1 MPGHLPTMGELAA
14 SWRGGRRRWVLL
26 IAAVLVIALIVF
38 GIVHALTADAGT
50 KPVKT
55 VTVAAD
61 TGVVTTQVAT
71 TGTLQPAQTRSLS
84 FAVSGTVESVSVA
97 AGATVGAGQTLA
109 KVDSTDAAATVDSAQ
124 EALDQAETALTQ
136 AQDNAAKPTTA
147 PAGCNVPAAYVSPR
161 PSVSPT
167 VTASPTPH
175 PTTTASP
182 TRSRGATPARTT
194 PPAAGGGKTGKTSC
208 TTTGSRSGSGS
219 GSGSGSASQQ
229 GQGTSSGGTDA
240 IYSAEQRL
248 NQAQVTLDNAEDALD
263 GATITAPIA
272 GKILSVSGKVGSQ
285 VNQGSAFIT
294 LADVY
299 NMQISA
305 DFPEAD
311 ADHLAIKQA
320 ATATLASQP
329 GKTFKATVVQV
340 DPTGTSDGTLV
351 RYGVLLSF
359 VDAPKDL
366 LVGQSANVVVTTG
379 SVADTL
385 RVPSTAVHDV
395 AGTSGTVLKS
405 AGGTTSQVKVGLG
418 LIGDQYTQIT
428 SGLAAG
434 DVVVRSW

>member
-14 SWRGGRRRWVLL
+14 SWRGGRRRWVWL

-50 KPVKT
+50 KPAKA

-84 FAVSGTVESVSVA
+84 FAVSGTVDSVSVA

-124 EALDQAETALTQ
+124 EALDQAQSALTQ
-136 AQDNAAKPTTA
+136 AQNNAAKPTTSTA
-147 PAGCNVPAAYVSPR
+147 CAGANVPAAYVSPR

-175 PTTTASP
+175 PTATASQSHGGTTP
-182 TRSRGATPARTT
+182 TRTT
-194 PPAAGGGKTGKTSC
+194 PTRPTTAGGGKTSC
-208 TTTGSRSGSGS
+208 ATGSRSGSG
-219 GSGSGSASQQ
+219 AQQ
-229 GQGTSSGGTDA
+229 GQGSSSGGGTDA
-240 IYSAEQRL
+240 IYSAEERL

-285 VNQGSAFIT
+285 VNSGSTFIT

-311 ADHLAIKQA
+311 ADHLAVKQS

-366 LVGQSANVVVTTG
+366 LVGQSANVLVTTG
-379 SVADTL
+379 TVADTL

>member
-14 SWRGGRRRWVLL
+14 SWRGGRRRWVWL
-26 IAAVLVIALIVF
+26 IAGVLVIALIVY

-50 KPVKT
+50 KPAKA

-84 FAVSGTVESVSVA
+84 FAVSGTVDSVSVT

-109 KVDSTDAAATVDSAQ
+109 KVDATDATATVDSAQ
-124 EALDQAETALTQ
+124 EALDQAESALTQ
-136 AQDNAAKPTTA
+136 AQDNAAKPTTST
-147 PAGCNVPAAYVSPR
+147 GCNVPAAYVSPS
-161 PSVSPT
+161 PSVTPT
-167 VTASPTPH
+167 ATASPKPH
-175 PTTTASP
+175 PTATASP
-182 TRSRGATPARTT
+182 SRSRGTTPARTAPT
-194 PPAAGGGKTGKTSC
+194 AGGGKTSC
-208 TTTGSRSGSGS
+208 TTGGSKAGSG
-219 GSGSGSASQQ
+219 GQQ
-229 GQGTSSGGTDA
+229 GQSGGGTDA
-240 IYSAEQRL
+240 IYSAEQRV

-285 VNQGSAFIT
+285 VNSGSAFIT

-311 ADHLAIKQA
+311 ADHLAVKQS
-320 ATATLASQP
+320 ATATLANQP

-340 DPTGTSDGTLV
+340 DPTGTSDGTMV

-366 LVGQSANVVVTTG
+366 LVGQSANVLVTTG
-379 SVADTL
+379 TVADTL

>member
-1 MPGHLPTMGELAA
+1 MGELAA
-14 SWRGGRRRWVLL
+14 SWRGGRRRWAWV
-26 IAAVLVIALIVF
+26 IAAVLVLALAGY

-50 KPVKT
+50 KPAKP

-84 FAVSGTVESVSVA
+84 FAVSGTVQSVSVT

-124 EALDQAETALTQ
+124 QALDQAQSALTQ
-136 AQDNAAKPTTA
+136 AQDNAAKPTTTA
-147 PAGCNVPAAYVSPR
+147 CTGANVPAAYVSP
-161 PSVSPT
+161 SPT
-167 VTASPTPH
+167 VRPTATASPTPH
-175 PTTTASP
+175 PTATASP
-182 TRSRGATPARTT
+182 SRSHGAAPTRTT
-194 PPAAGGGKTGKTSC
+194 APGGAKSAC
-208 TTTGSRSGSGS
+208 STGSRSGGGQQAQNGGGS
-219 GSGSGSASQQ
+219 S
-229 GQGTSSGGTDA
+229 GTDA
-240 IYSAEQRL
+240 VYSAEERV
-248 NQAQVTLDNAEDALD
+248 NQAEVTLQNAQDALD
-263 GATITAPIA
+263 GATITAPIS
-272 GKILSVSGKVGSQ
+272 GKILSVAGKVGSQ
-285 VNQGSAFIT
+285 VGSGSTFIT

-299 NMQISA
+299 DMQISA
-305 DFPEAD
+305 QFPEAD
-311 ADHLAIKQA
+311 ADHLAVQQS
-320 ATATLASQP
+320 ATATLANQP
-329 GKTFKATVVQV
+329 GRTFKATVVQV
-340 DPTGTSDGTLV
+340 DPTGTSDGTMV

-428 SGLAAG
+428 SGLAGG